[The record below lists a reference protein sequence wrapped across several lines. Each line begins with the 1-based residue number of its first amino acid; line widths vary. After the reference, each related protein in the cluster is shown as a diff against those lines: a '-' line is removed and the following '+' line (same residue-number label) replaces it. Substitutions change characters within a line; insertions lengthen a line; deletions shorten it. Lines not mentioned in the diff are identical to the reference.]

1 MDKYLSNINPQAIDD
16 LYQMWKTDPS
26 SVDPQWQKFFLG
38 FEFALSN
45 YKNTGVGIS
54 DSEFNV
60 IKLIDA
66 YRVRGHLFTKTNP
79 VRNRR
84 KHLPTLDIENFGLS
98 STDLSKTFQAGRIVG
113 IGTATL
119 EKVVEHLNDT
129 YCRSIGVEYMYLRDP
144 KYVEWIQ
151 TRMERTA
158 NKTDFTVEQKQHI
171 FHHLVLAV
179 GFEQFIH
186 RKFIGQKRFSL
197 EGIEALIPA
206 LDATIEHGSGFG
218 VEEFVIGMAHRGR
231 LNVITN
237 IMGKPYEEIFAEFM
251 GEQYDDGSALGDV
264 KYHLGYSSAITTDKG
279 KKIRLNLVP
288 NPSHLET
295 VGPVA
300 EGLSRA
306 RIETLYN
313 GDSSKLIPI
322 IIHGD
327 AAVAAQGV
335 VYETIQMSQLTG
347 YSTGGTIHLVLNNQV
362 GFTTNYTDARSST
375 YSTDVAKVT
384 RCPVFHVNADDPEA
398 LIHTIQLAV
407 EYRQTFHTDVF
418 IDILGYRRYGHNEGD
433 EPRFTQPVLYDLIAK
448 HPNVR
453 DYYASGLM
461 EQGVLNSEDVKTET
475 QKLDNLLDER
485 LEIARN
491 NSVIKILKFLP
502 ETWKDYR
509 FSKPSDFVESPET
522 KVSTDKIGRVA
533 KALNTLPASKE
544 FFKKLIKIV
553 EERSGLIKSGR
564 VDWALGELLAYGTL
578 LLEGHPVRLSGQDS
592 ERGTFSHRHSAYNV
606 ANTEEKYCPL
616 NHIDNNQERFSVFNS
631 HLSEYGVMGF
641 EYGYSVALPNGLT
654 VWEAQFGD
662 FHNVAQVIIDQYISS
677 AEDKWG
683 LQSGLV
689 LLLPHGFEGQ
699 GPEHSSARI
708 ERFLTLAARNNM
720 QIVNSTTAAN
730 FFHVLRR
737 QVKRDFRTPLVV
749 FTPKSTLRHPQTIS
763 TITELTSGKFHEVLD
778 DDNVNAASVS
788 RVVFCSGKIYF
799 DLLQRK
805 QELDAKDIALVRLEQ
820 LYPFPTEQIEKI
832 IGKYPNTKKWLWAQ
846 EEPQNMGAWNFI
858 EENLAQ
864 VPLELISRAPSGS
877 PAVGLSKIHSIEQT
891 EIIGKVFR
899 KCTCEL
905 KNKYCGLQCEEGS
918 KRFERQ
924 KQHEYLEKKNT
935 ETRIQN

>member
-1 MDKYLSNINPQAIDD
+1 MDKYLSNIDPQAIES
-16 LYQMWKTDPS
+16 LYQSWKADS
-26 SVDPQWQKFFLG
+26 NSVDLQWQKFFLG
-38 FEFALSN
+38 FEFALAN
-45 YKNTGVGIS
+45 YKDSGMDIS
-54 DSEFNV
+54 DSEFKV
-60 IKLIDA
+60 IKLIEG
-66 YRVRGHLFTKTNP
+66 YRLRGHLFTKTNP

-84 KHLPTLDIENFGLS
+84 KHTPTLDIENFGL
-98 STDLSKTFQAGRIVG
+98 TTADLQKTFQAGKIIG
-113 IGTATL
+113 IGATTL
-119 EKVVEHLNDT
+119 EKIIEHLNNT

-151 TRMERTA
+151 SRIEKSA
-158 NKTDFTVEQKQHI
+158 NKTEFTFEQRKHI

-206 LDATIEHGSGFG
+206 LDTTIEHGSEFG
-218 VEEFVIGMAHRGR
+218 AEEFVIGMAHRGR

-237 IMGKPYEEIFAEFM
+237 IMGKPYENVFAEFM
-251 GEQYDDGSALGDV
+251 GEKYDDESSLGDV
-264 KYHLGYSSAITTDKG
+264 KYHLGYSNTITTDKG
-279 KKIRLNLVP
+279 KSVRLNLVP

-295 VGPVA
+295 VGPIA
-300 EGLSRA
+300 EGISRA
-306 RIETLYN
+306 RIEKFYN
-313 GDSSKLIPI
+313 NDFSKLIPI

-327 AAVAAQGV
+327 AAVAVQGV
-335 VYETIQMSQLTG
+335 VYETIQMSQLAG
-347 YSTGGTIHLVLNNQV
+347 YTTGGTIHLVLNNQV
-362 GFTTNYTDARSST
+362 GFTTNYIDARSST
-375 YSTDVAKVT
+375 YSTDVAKVI

-398 LIHTIQLAV
+398 LVHTIRLAV

-453 DYYASGLM
+453 DFYASKLIDK
-461 EQGVLNSEDVKTET
+461 GVINADEVKEEK
-475 QKLDNLLDER
+475 QKFDTLLEER
-485 LEIARN
+485 LEIAKSN
-491 NSVIKILKFLP
+491 TKIKILKFLP
-502 ETWKDYR
+502 ETWKDFR
-509 FSKPSDFVESPET
+509 FSNSADFVESPET
-522 KVSTDKIGRVA
+522 KVSVDSINKVA
-533 KALNTLPASKE
+533 KALNSLPADKE
-544 FFKKLIKIV
+544 FFKKLTKII
-553 EERSGLIKSGR
+553 EERAELIKSGK
-564 VDWALGELLAYGTL
+564 VDWALGELIAYGTL
-578 LLEGHPVRLSGQDS
+578 LLEGHSVRLSGQDS

-606 ANTEEKYCPL
+606 ANTEEKYYPL
-616 NHIDNNQERFSVFNS
+616 NHIDPNQAQFTVLNS
-631 HLSEYGVMGF
+631 LLSEYGVMGF
-641 EYGYSVALPNGLT
+641 EYGYSVALPEALT
-654 VWEAQFGD
+654 IWEAQFGD

-708 ERFLTLAARNNM
+708 ERFLTLTARNNM
-720 QIVNSTTAAN
+720 QIANCTTAAN
-730 FFHVLRR
+730 FFHILRR

-749 FTPKSTLRHPQTIS
+749 FTPKSALRHPQTIS
-763 TITELTSGKFHEVLD
+763 EIGELTNGKFHEVID
-778 DDNVNAASVS
+778 DSNVDEKLVS

-805 QELDAKDIALVRLEQ
+805 QELEVKDIALVRVEQ
-820 LYPFPTEQIEKI
+820 LYPFPTGQIERVI
-832 IGKYPNTKKWLWAQ
+832 DRYPNAKKWLWVQ

-858 EENLAQ
+858 KENLTQ

-877 PAVGLSKIHSIEQT
+877 PAVGLSKIHAIEQAD
-891 EIIGKVFR
+891 IIGKVFR

-924 KQHEYLEKKNT
+924 KQHEYLEKKNL
-935 ETRIQN
+935 ENRV

>member
-1 MDKYLSNINPQAIDD
+1 MNKYLSNIDPQAIES
-16 LYQMWKTDPS
+16 LYQLWKADS
-26 SVDPQWQKFFLG
+26 NSVDLQWQKFFLG
-38 FEFALSN
+38 FEFALAN
-45 YKNTGVGIS
+45 YKSSGTDIS
-54 DSEFNV
+54 DSEFKV
-60 IKLIDA
+60 IKLIEG
-66 YRVRGHLFTKTNP
+66 YRLRGHLFTKTNP

-84 KHLPTLDIENFGLS
+84 KHTPTLDIENFGL
-98 STDLSKTFQAGRIVG
+98 TTADLPKTFQAGKIIG
-113 IGTATL
+113 IGVTTL
-119 EKVVEHLNDT
+119 EKIIEHLNNT

-151 TRMERTA
+151 FRIEKSA
-158 NKTDFTVEQKQHI
+158 NKTEFTAEQRKHI

-197 EGIEALIPA
+197 EGLEALIPA
-206 LDATIEHGSGFG
+206 LDTTIEHGSEYGA
-218 VEEFVIGMAHRGR
+218 EEFVIGMAHRGR

-237 IMGKPYEEIFAEFM
+237 IMGKPYENVFAEFM
-251 GEQYDDGSALGDV
+251 GEKYDDESSLGDV
-264 KYHLGYSSAITTDKG
+264 KYHLGYSNTITTDKG
-279 KKIRLNLVP
+279 KNIRLNLVP

-295 VGPVA
+295 VGPIA
-300 EGLSRA
+300 EGISRA
-306 RIETLYN
+306 RIEKFYN
-313 GDSSKLIPI
+313 NDYSKLIPI

-327 AAVAAQGV
+327 AAVAVQGV
-335 VYETIQMSQLTG
+335 VYETIQMSQLAG
-347 YSTGGTIHLVLNNQV
+347 YTTGGTIHLVLNNQV
-362 GFTTNYTDARSST
+362 GFTTNYIEARSST

-398 LIHTIQLAV
+398 LVHTIQIAV

-453 DYYASGLM
+453 DFYASRLIDKSVINTD
-461 EQGVLNSEDVKTET
+461 EVKEEK
-475 QKLDNLLDER
+475 QKFDTLLEER
-485 LEIARN
+485 LEIAKSN
-491 NSVIKILKFLP
+491 TKIKILKFLP
-502 ETWKDYR
+502 ETWKDFR
-509 FSKPSDFVESPET
+509 FSNSADFVESPET
-522 KVSTDKIGRVA
+522 KVSVDSINKVA
-533 KALNTLPASKE
+533 KALNTLPADKE
-544 FFKKLIKIV
+544 FFKKLTKII
-553 EERSGLIKSGR
+553 EERAELIKSGK
-564 VDWALGELLAYGTL
+564 VDWALGELIAYGTL
-578 LLEGHPVRLSGQDS
+578 LLEGHSVRLSGQDS

-606 ANTEEKYCPL
+606 ANTEEKYYPL
-616 NHIDNNQERFSVFNS
+616 NHIDPSQAQFNVLNS
-631 HLSEYGVMGF
+631 LLSEYGVMGF
-641 EYGYSVALPNGLT
+641 EYGYSVALPEALT
-654 VWEAQFGD
+654 IWEAQFGD

-708 ERFLTLAARNNM
+708 ERFLTLTARNNM
-720 QIVNSTTAAN
+720 QIANCTTSAN
-730 FFHVLRR
+730 FFHILRR

-749 FTPKSTLRHPQTIS
+749 FTPKSALRHPQTIS
-763 TITELTSGKFHEVLD
+763 DITELTSGKFHEVID
-778 DDNVNAASVS
+778 DINVDEKVVS

-805 QELDAKDIALVRLEQ
+805 KELEVNDIALVRVEQ
-820 LYPFPTEQIEKI
+820 LYPFPISQIERVI
-832 IGKYPNTKKWLWAQ
+832 DRYLNAKKWLWVQ

-858 EENLAQ
+858 KENLIQ

-877 PAVGLSKIHSIEQT
+877 PAVGLSKIHAIEQAD
-891 EIIGKVFR
+891 IIGKVFR

-924 KQHEYLEKKNT
+924 KQHEYLEKKS
-935 ETRIQN
+935 